1 MKYLEGDKVRINSL
15 DWYIK
20 NKDEY
25 GDVDCGEYVFV
36 EPMVEF
42 CGKIVT
48 IDACYGEYY
57 YIAEDSQ
64 GFCFTDEMF
73 EGLAHDNNKPQKALV
88 IILPEKEPDTRHM
101 CNAEN
106 CPFYQ
111 DGQPIESIC
120 YALWSN
126 PPKGVTNPLAS
137 ICNYYDT
144 RNVKIVEV
152 DSDALENLIAEERI
166 KEYFKRNK

>member
-15 DWYIK
+15 DWYFK

-25 GDVDCGEYVFV
+25 GNVDCGEYDFM
-36 EPMVEF
+36 EPMVEL

-48 IDACYGEYY
+48 IDSCHGDHY
-57 YIAEDSQ
+57 YISEDSH

-73 EGLAHDNNKPQKALV
+73 EGFVYPRKALV
-88 IILPEKEPDTRHM
+88 ITLPEKGPDTRHI

-111 DGQPIESIC
+111 DGQPIKSIC